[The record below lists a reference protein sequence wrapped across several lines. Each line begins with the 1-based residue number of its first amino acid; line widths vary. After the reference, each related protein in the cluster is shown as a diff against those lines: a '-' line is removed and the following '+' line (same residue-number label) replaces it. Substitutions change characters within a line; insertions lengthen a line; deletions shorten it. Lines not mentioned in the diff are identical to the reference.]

1 MYGKGVV
8 NQTIANIMA
17 DVLTKAGKSGE
28 FLASTTRNTN
38 VESQAA
44 MDGIANITLDMTI
57 AEKTIGRLNE

>member
-38 VESQAA
+38 VES
-44 MDGIANITLDMTI
+44 
-57 AEKTIGRLNE
+57 